1 MCHQRKSTWN
11 SASTKNPM
19 IKPSTIGN
27 ILTMSLR
34 TPDWLLK
41 NHSKPTISKEL
52 RRKRNRPVSL
62 ACFLLPI
69 SLIQMLILPRP
80 WDTSKESLMF
90 IVMSSESYKSKKE
103 NRLKRRFLKSLTTSK
118 RKTLLVIWLQ
128 WKTSLVSPWSKTKWV
143 EKTSETKC

>member
-1 MCHQRKSTWN
+1 MCHLSKSTWN
-11 SASTKNPM
+11 SASTKNPTT
-19 IKPSTIGN
+19 KPSTIGN
-27 ILTMSLR
+27 SLTMSLR
-34 TPDWLLK
+34 TPAWLLK

-62 ACFLLPI
+62 ACFLQPK

-80 WDTSKESLMF
+80 WDSSKESLMF

-103 NRLKRRFLKSLTTSK
+103 NRLKRRYLKSLTTSK
-118 RKTLLVIWLQ
+118 SKTLLVIWLQ
-128 WKTSLVSPWSKTKWV
+128 WKTNLVSPWSKTNWE